1 MNSGI
6 NVKRYFLKK
15 LPKYFDKTFLQS
27 TNYLLALTH
36 RSAASAHNERL
47 EFLGDSV
54 LGVVI
59 TNKLYHLL
67 PGASEGYLSRLRASL
82 VNAETLA
89 EISKELCVG
98 DYIKLGP
105 GELRAGGHRRNS
117 ILADALEAIIA
128 SIYIEKGMDEA
139 TAFILEIYNKR
150 LDVTLLP
157 SEHSLKDPKSRLQ
170 EKLQMHGHDIPQYKL
185 LTVTGEA
192 HKQEFK
198 AECLIKNLKIR
209 TEGVAKSRRKAEQKA
224 AYMAYQLVQL

>member
-1 MNSGI
+1 VI
-6 NVKRYFLKK
+6 LLKK
-15 LPKYFDKTFLQS
+15 LTKYFDKPFLSS
-27 TNYLLALTH
+27 TNFLLAITH

-59 TNKLYHLL
+59 TNKLYCLL
-67 PGASEGYLSRLRASL
+67 PSASEGYLSRLRASL
-82 VNAETLA
+82 VNADSLA
-89 EISKELCVG
+89 EISKELSVG

-128 SIYIEKGMDEA
+128 SVYIEKGMGAA
-139 TAFILEIYNKR
+139 TEFILDIYKTR

-185 LTVTGEA
+185 LAIMGEA

-198 AECLIKNLKIR
+198 AECLIVNLKIR
-209 TEGVAKSRRKAEQKA
+209 TEGVAKSRRKAEQEA
-224 AYMAYQLVQL
+224 AEMAYQLVQL

>member
-1 MNSGI
+1 M
-6 NVKRYFLKK
+6 KK
-15 LPKYFDKTFLQS
+15 LTKYFDKPFLAS
-27 TNYLLALTH
+27 INFLLAITH

-59 TNKLYHLL
+59 TKQLYDLL
-67 PGASEGYLSRLRASL
+67 PSASEGYLSRLRASL

-128 SIYIEKGMDEA
+128 SVYIEQGMEA
-139 TAFILEIYNKR
+139 TTEFILAIYDSR
-150 LDVTLLP
+150 LNVGLLP

-170 EKLQMHGHDIPQYKL
+170 EKLQMHGHDIPRYTL

-198 AECLIKNLKIR
+198 AECLIKSLKIR
-209 TEGVAKSRRKAEQKA
+209 TEGMAKSRRKAEQNA
-224 AYMAYQLVQL
+224 AEMAYQLVKL